1 MFSIFILFLI
11 ITNIMIIHIHCY
23 TCKTV
28 NAYYK
33 LYAHIR
39 LKKREREREREREK
53 KRTLAACALCK

>member
-1 MFSIFILFLI
+1 MFSILILFLI

-33 LYAHIR
+33 LYAQE
-39 LKKREREREREREK
+39 EREREREREK